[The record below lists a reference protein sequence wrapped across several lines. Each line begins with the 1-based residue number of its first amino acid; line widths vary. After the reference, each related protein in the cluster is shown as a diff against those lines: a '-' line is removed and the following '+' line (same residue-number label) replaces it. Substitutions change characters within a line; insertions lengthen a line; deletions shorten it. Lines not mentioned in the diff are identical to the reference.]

1 MEKMVLSSIHSFA
14 RYIPKLKNSFFFGI
28 FLLTLPFSDPL
39 FSQEKRELEAFI
51 DLYFKSW
58 SKGDMVTYKKLFSP
72 QAVIQY
78 REKNDRIYTETL
90 EPFIEGQKLSQS
102 MGTELLT
109 EVPTSKSIDLGKDLS
124 FARVT
129 WKLTGRGKLV
139 TGWDYFIIL
148 KTKEGYKIQYLLF
161 AND

>member
-1 MEKMVLSSIHSFA
+1 MVLSSKHTSA

-28 FLLTLPFSDPL
+28 FLLILTFPGPL

-72 QAVIQY
+72 QAVIQF
-78 REKNDRIYTETL
+78 REKNERIYTETL
-90 EPFIEGQKLSQS
+90 EPFIEGQKISQS
-102 MGTELLT
+102 RNTELLT

-129 WKLTGRGKLV
+129 WKLTGRGKLM

-148 KTKEGYKIQYLLF
+148 KTNHL
-161 AND
+161 

>member
-1 MEKMVLSSIHSFA
+1 MVLSSIQNNA
-14 RYIPKLKNSFFFGI
+14 RYIPKLKILLYFGI
-28 FLLTLPFSDPL
+28 FLSFLTFPSAV
-39 FSQEKRELEAFI
+39 FSQDKRELEGFI

-72 QAVIQY
+72 QAVIQF

-102 MGTELLT
+102 RGSELLT
-109 EVPTSKSIDLGKDLS
+109 EIPTSKSIDLGKDLS